1 MIDFILQGYKTNP
14 KGLPWQELRL
24 KIVLKKLTTDLS

>member
-14 KGLPWQELRL
+14 KELQWQELRL
-24 KIVLKKLTTDLS
+24 KTVLKKLTTDSS

>member
-14 KGLPWQELRL
+14 KGLPWQELQL

>member
-1 MIDFILQGYKTNP
+1 MIDFILEAYKTNS